1 MLLRFSCC
9 QDLRLF
15 LVWDAEGE
23 EDRED
28 TAVEELFRSVDG
40 SDSETEEDAPK
51 KKGEKKKTQKKTK
64 KKSSSSA
71 STESNS
77 VESISSSTDPCL

>member
-1 MLLRFSCC
+1 M
-9 QDLRLF
+9 
-15 LVWDAEGE
+15 VWDAEGA

-28 TAVEELFRSVDG
+28 TAVEELFKSIDG

-51 KKGEKKKTQKKTK
+51 KKGEKKRTQKKTK
-64 KKSSSSA
+64 RKSSSA

-77 VESISSSTDPCL
+77 VESISSSTDSCLGSMHASPCYVF